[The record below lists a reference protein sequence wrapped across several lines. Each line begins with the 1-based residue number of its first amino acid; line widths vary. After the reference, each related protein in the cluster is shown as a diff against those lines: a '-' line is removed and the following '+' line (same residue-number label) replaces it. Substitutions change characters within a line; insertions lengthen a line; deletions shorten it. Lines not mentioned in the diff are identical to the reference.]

1 MTRRAKAMPQSL
13 EERVAY
19 LEGKVEV
26 QARGFGDLIGRMD
39 GLSTRIDA
47 LSSRIDAMSDRFDEK
62 MSRQFTWIVGIQ
74 MATMLAIIA
83 ALLRN

>member
-1 MTRRAKAMPQSL
+1 
-13 EERVAY
+13 
-19 LEGKVEV
+19 
-26 QARGFGDLIGRMD
+26 MD